1 MQNQVIK
8 VFCKYSKTYHL
19 TFETFSLQL
28 LQNLGKAD
36 KTTDEI
42 FEEHLQNFNQQT
54 AHSTR
59 LHKDINNYIRC
70 IRGKYSAKNFKN

>member
-1 MQNQVIK
+1 MIFHTNFYTMFNIY
-8 VFCKYSKTYHL
+8 F
-19 TFETFSLQL
+19 FFLQL

-54 AHSTR
+54 TNSTK

-70 IRGKYSAKNFKN
+70 IRGV